1 MKPLLV
7 LLLLALTACGVRPT
21 TPIEGGPAPTEEV
34 IEGTE
39 GTVLYLLEGVTLTRV
54 VRPPVQVSAM
64 ALELLAAGPTS
75 EELAEG
81 LTTEIPPYASPITR
95 VPTAD
100 GFTVRISSALRYL
113 SPVAQSQLVCTAIPP
128 DQLRPGHLKNE
139 VVLTDPEEE
148 LPPQQCPFTA

>member
-1 MKPLLV
+1 MKRLLV

-21 TPIEGGPAPTEEV
+21 APIEGGPAPTEEV
-34 IEGTE
+34 TE

-54 VRPPVQVSAM
+54 VRPPVQVPAM

-81 LTTEIPPYASPITR
+81 LTTEIPPYASPITV

-100 GFTVRISSALRYL
+100 GFRVRISSALRYL